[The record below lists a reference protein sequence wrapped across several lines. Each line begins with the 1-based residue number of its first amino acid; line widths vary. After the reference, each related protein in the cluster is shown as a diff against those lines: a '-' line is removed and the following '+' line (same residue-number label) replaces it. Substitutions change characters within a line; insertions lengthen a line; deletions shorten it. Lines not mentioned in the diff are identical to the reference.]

1 MSSGKIETVQGMCV
15 VALTKY
21 LMKKFDLSQ
30 DKAYAMLLQTE
41 LYSLL
46 MDSETGLYLETNQYL
61 FEACDEETDNGI
73 EALYEYINQE

>member
-15 VALTKY
+15 VTLTKY
-21 LMKKFDLSQ
+21 LMNKYGLSQ

-46 MDSETGLYLETNQYL
+46 MDSETGLYLETNSYL
-61 FEACDEETDNGI
+61 CEACDKETDIGI
-73 EALYEYINQE
+73 EALYNYINQE